1 MIITD
6 IVRQGFFEG
15 LEENTLCLKPT
26 FLICLSSQC
35 KLKWSITFN
44 ALPCQ
49 PSQFIV
55 FIAQPV
61 YLCNKHGLRVLSVP
75 ASPPDWGIEQ

>member
-15 LEENTLCLKPT
+15 LEENAICLKPT
-26 FLICLSSQC
+26 ILTCLSCQC
-35 KLKWSITFN
+35 ELKWSLTFDG
-44 ALPCQ
+44 LRCQ

-61 YLCNKHGLRVLSVP
+61 YLCNKHGLRVLSVL